1 MKQLRQVIRKL
12 ILEGPAQDE
21 FMEMWFNRDSSD
33 EPIHYNRRMFRNMEG
48 TYHKDMFRQLY
59 SNPMTP
65 EEETQAMVDEI
76 FDDKRAL
83 KRTWNELVEKYG
95 TRQFWQ
101 GPKMKYFHSLTYY
114 DRSETGKTTTKLQNS
129 VSDEDDIADLTLAAF
144 LETYKLRNN
153 RDEMS
158 TYGVYQGLSAAKRR
172 ERSLGLLLR
181 GRVTLASSADSFV
194 ESRSK
199 ASSVDLER
207 HRSSGLPKRVL
218 PIDSQVNSL
227 LFDEDDVH
235 YYPSRGPG
243 ECILDNWDVEA
254 IVYDPQKQ
262 SDRDMIDLGRK
273 YGLPVY
279 TTSEVFK

>member
-1 MKQLRQVIRKL
+1 MRLLRKTIRKL

-21 FMEMWFNRDSSD
+21 FMEMWFNREED
-33 EPIHYNRRMFRNMEG
+33 EEPVHYNRKFLRSMEG

-59 SNPMTP
+59 SNPSKP
-65 EEETQAMVDEI
+65 EEETQAMVDEL

-114 DRSETGKTTTKLQNS
+114 DMDETGKSTSKLQNS
-129 VSDEDDIADLTLAAF
+129 VRDELNIADLTLSAF
-144 LETYKLRNN
+144 LETYDLRGN

-158 TYGVYQGLSAAKRR
+158 TYGVYLGKSGAKPR
-172 ERSLGLLLR
+172 ERSLGLLIR
-181 GRVTLASSADSFV
+181 GRVTLASLQDSFV

-207 HRSSGLPKRVL
+207 HKSSGLPKRMM
-218 PIDSQVNSL
+218 PSDSQVPGL
-227 LFDEDDVH
+227 VFDEDDVARWT
-235 YYPSRGPG
+235 RGPG

-262 SDRDMIDLGRK
+262 SSRDIDDIGRK